1 MLLLTAC
8 KAGHG
13 PRRQR
18 DSDTVACCCSQRVR
32 QDTGPADGVTATRS
46 RAAAHSVRG
55 RNLKVKPPVPLLQT
69 GNGSR
74 VSGEWPGHWGGAC
87 GCRKRPRVTH
97 SSVGPAESWLRKIHR
112 VCVYLSVWLCAD
124 TALDM
129 WPDTDNGRRA
139 GLGATQP
146 SQGFHRVRFLSRNM
160 HCFISFSKRNNEEK
174 LGNCNRAGLAGRDT
188 RGDIM
193 LAHGLPRGD
202 PRAPR
207 RHT

>member
-1 MLLLTAC
+1 MWTAGARAWTA
-8 KAGHG
+8 AGYG
-13 PRRQR
+13 PQ
-18 DSDTVACCCSQRVR
+18 
-32 QDTGPADGVTATRS
+32 PTASRS

-55 RNLKVKPPVPLLQT
+55 RNLEVKPPVPLSQT

-74 VSGEWPGHWGGAC
+74 ASGEWPGHWGGAC
-87 GCRKRPRVTH
+87 GRRKRPRVAH

-160 HCFISFSKRNNEEK
+160 HGFISFSKRNNEEK
-174 LGNCNRAGLAGRDT
+174 LGNCNRAGLAGRDTRGNISNRAGLAGRDT

-207 RHT
+207 GHT